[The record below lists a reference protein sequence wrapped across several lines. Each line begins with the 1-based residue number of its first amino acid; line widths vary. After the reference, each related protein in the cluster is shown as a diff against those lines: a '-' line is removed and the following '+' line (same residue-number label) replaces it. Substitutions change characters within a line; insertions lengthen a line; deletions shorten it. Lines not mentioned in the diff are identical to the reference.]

1 MTSSAVAVPGV
12 AVVGGTGL
20 GAVVAASCAITI
32 LAQKSSTLAAVKNL
46 FIGNC
51 LENWGFEIERF
62 DCLTNPEG
70 NMENNGLHEAL

>member
-1 MTSSAVAVPGV
+1 MTSSAVAAGV
-12 AVVGGTGL
+12 AVVEGTGL

-51 LENWGFEIERF
+51 LETLF
-62 DCLTNPEG
+62 
-70 NMENNGLHEAL
+70 